1 MSRQKRLEETPS
13 LFDDLQPT
21 APPIEGPIPIADAA
35 APRSAELPAL
45 PPGVPGL
52 PADLDPSWLAEL
64 ARETRKPYWAELAR
78 FVTDERKKATIFP
91 PAADVFNAFRF
102 TPLDKVKVLLLGQ
115 DPYPGVG
122 QAHGLCFS
130 VRPGVRLPGSLRN
143 IYQEL
148 QDDLGISPVNHGYL
162 AEWARR
168 GVLMLNACMTVR
180 EGAPNS
186 HAGRGWEQFTDAA
199 IRAVN
204 AQQRTI
210 VFLLWGAFAQR
221 KIPLIDPNRHV
232 VVKSAHPSPLSAA
245 NGFFGS
251 KPFSKINAAL
261 TAAGLA
267 PIDWQLPHSP
277 QE

>member
-1 MSRQKRLEETPS
+1 MGKKKKVETPS
-13 LFDDLQPT
+13 LFDEEQPA
-21 APPIEGPIPIADAA
+21 APPIEGKQEPAA
-35 APRSAELPAL
+35 HKAEELPPL

-52 PADLDPSWLAEL
+52 PADLDPSWLAAL
-64 ARETRKPYWAELAR
+64 NPETRKPYWADLAK
-78 FVTDERKKATIFP
+78 FVTEERKKATIFP

-115 DPYPGVG
+115 DPYPGAG

-148 QDDLGISPVNHGYL
+148 ESDLGIKPVKHGYL
-162 AEWARR
+162 AMWAKR
-168 GVLMLNACMTVR
+168 GVLMLNACLTVR

-186 HAGRGWEQFTDAA
+186 HAGKGWEQFTDAA

-204 AQQRTI
+204 AQERTV
-210 VFLLWGAFAQR
+210 VFLLWGSFAQK
-221 KIPLIDPNRHV
+221 KIPLIDQKRHV
-232 VVKSAHPSPLSAA
+232 IVKSAHPSPLSAA

-251 KPFSKINAAL
+251 KPFSKINKAL
-261 TAAGLA
+261 EAAGEQ
-267 PIDWQLPHSP
+267 PIDWHLP
-277 QE
+277 EKAEE